1 MEEPLIGLFSEASVR
16 NPRAT
21 HRNHYAALVAQ
32 MELGDTLGYDFYATT
47 QSYGLDFAESTFS
60 VSPSPVA
67 LFANA
72 AARTRHIKFMSAI
85 TIAPLHHPA
94 VVASEYAA
102 LDVLSEGR
110 AMIGIGRGHPWLYER
125 LGYDQSESR
134 ERMAEFCT
142 TTRRLLDGQDERLQI
157 NGKYWSARDFEL
169 LPRFVQ
175 DDPPVYMAYVSGPPS
190 IENAVQARFGLII
203 PSYLLLPLPVVLDG
217 VGYYAQRH
225 QAQWGTR
232 GRWLLGLHFHARADA
247 ALAREVGAR
256 SLAGQMEI
264 FGRNMQAYGNSV
276 GEAYA
281 AYRQLGEVFREL
293 GDPGRVHDVVMNEFP
308 QRFAIWGDRNAC
320 LERFEVLIDAV
331 RPSGLLL
338 NIDAGCISQQDI
350 HDSMRYAATEIL
362 PAVRDMLRM
371 AQAKPPPERPAAPG

>member
-1 MEEPLIGLFSEASVR
+1 MQEPLIGLFSEASVR

-21 HRNHYAALVAQ
+21 HRDHYSALVAQ
-32 MELGDTLGYDFYATT
+32 MELADTLGYDFYATT

-72 AARTRHIKFMSAI
+72 AARTRQIKFMSAI

-94 VVASEYAA
+94 IVASEYAA
-102 LDVLSEGR
+102 LDVLSGGR

-157 NGKYWSARDFEL
+157 SGKFWSVRDFEL

-190 IENAVQARFGLII
+190 IEIAVQSRFGLII

-217 VGYYAQRH
+217 VNYYAQRH
-225 QAQWGTR
+225 QELWGSR
-232 GRWLLGLHFHARADA
+232 GRWLLGVHFHARADA
-247 ALAREVGAR
+247 AQAREVGAR
-256 SLAGQMEI
+256 SLAGQMEV
-264 FGRNMQAYGNSV
+264 FGRNMRAYADSV
-276 GEAYA
+276 GEGYA
-281 AYRQLGEVFREL
+281 AYRQLGDMFSEF
-293 GDPGRVHDVVMNEFP
+293 GDPAHVHDVVMNEFP
-308 QRFAIWGDRNAC
+308 QRFAIWGDRKAC

-338 NIDAGCISQQDI
+338 NVDAGCISQEDI
-350 HDSMRYAATEIL
+350 HDSMRYAATQIL
-362 PAVRDMLRM
+362 PAVRDMLR
-371 AQAKPPPERPAAPG
+371 AGQVKPPPSR